1 MTMTRRQFIES
12 QGATCRNWNWS
23 WSFINEAEKFIIF
36 GIWDIYDGAEMSLI
50 FSEDWEFDHNRR
62 RKPGY
67 AQSREHIR
75 LIEEKGYKLKTYP
88 LEYMAA
94 YEGKDAPA
102 RIRRFIPKLT
112 DKKLVHIGKN
122 WYASIGTQGTRLPEE
137 VDEKEVFKKKFME
150 GASTTITINSYE
162 RNREAR
168 QKCLAHH
175 GYKCAVCSFGFE
187 DKYGEM
193 GKNYIQVHHV
203 IPISEIK
210 KEYEL
215 DPIKDLIPVCPNC
228 HAMIHMTR
236 PALSIDQLKQAIEKK
251 QAKCMLGI
259 PQQSRS

>member
-36 GIWDIYDGAEMSLI
+36 GIWDIYDGENKSLI
-50 FSEDWEFDHNRR
+50 FSEDWRISHNGARQ
-62 RKPGY
+62 PGY
-67 AQSREHIR
+67 AQSRDHIR

-94 YEGKDAPA
+94 HEGKGAPA

-112 DKKLVHIGKN
+112 DKELVHIDNN
-122 WYASIGTQGTRLPEE
+122 WYASDETQETRLPEE
-137 VDEKEVFKKKFME
+137 VYKNEIFKE
-150 GASTTITINSYE
+150 GASKTVTINSYE

-168 QKCLAHH
+168 QKCLVHH
-175 GYKCAVCSFGFE
+175 GYKCAVCSFSFE
-187 DKYGEM
+187 DKYGEI

-210 KEYEL
+210 EEYEL
-215 DPIKDLIPVCPNC
+215 DPIKDLSPVCPNC
-228 HAMIHMTR
+228 HAMIHIER
-236 PALSIDQLKQAIEKK
+236 PALSIEQLKQVIEKNK
-251 QAKCMLGI
+251 QNVC
-259 PQQSRS
+259 